1 MSSPASESKKPR
13 DGRCVAFRRPEGMAH
28 YRLEIIAAT
37 KCADLERI
45 KLGVAGSLRKG
56 AWWRARL
63 LDHNG
68 SSPGE
73 VRLISQGTAAL
84 GARRKML
91 EETL

>member
-13 DGRCVAFRRPEGMAH
+13 DGRCVAFRRPEGMVH
-28 YRLEIIAAT
+28 YRLEIIAT
-37 KCADLERI
+37 TCADLERI
-45 KLGVAGSLRKG
+45 KLGVAESLRKG

-68 SSPGE
+68 SSTGE